1 MKYEGG
7 LDNRGSLDS
16 DDLAVQVRGGPAAM
30 DRTVDIAD
38 GPIRDSAEEPMPKN
52 RKKTNGKSQVGA
64 MQQAS
69 IESFGA
75 KNAMSMGSS
84 GGGAKVKRAK
94 DRQPIEENFLENDEE
109 SEDYTDS
116 FDKQF

>member
-84 GGGAKVKRAK
+84 GGGTKVKRAK
-94 DRQPIEENFLENDEE
+94 DRQSTRHPMT
-109 SEDYTDS
+109 SG
-116 FDKQF
+116 DKHRTSKD